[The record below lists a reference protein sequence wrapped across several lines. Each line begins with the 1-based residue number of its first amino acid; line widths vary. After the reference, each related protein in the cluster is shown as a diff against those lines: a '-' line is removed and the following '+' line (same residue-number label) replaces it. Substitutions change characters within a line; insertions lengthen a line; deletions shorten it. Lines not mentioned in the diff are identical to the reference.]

1 MAAGRGYPR
10 CVGELSGSGRIR
22 ASDAERHRVAGVLA
36 AAFGEG
42 RLDVAEYDAR
52 VAACYQAVYRD
63 ELIRLLDELPPV
75 DKPLFDIKPAVPVP
89 SAVPQPVPLGKA
101 VEPERRRPYGWPV
114 VLFLFA
120 GALCLARFGMF
131 GPFAVLLLLAG
142 VATTLIWIQDDAG
155 RRGRRPRH

>member
-1 MAAGRGYPR
+1 MPAGRGYPR
-10 CVGELSGSGRIR
+10 CVGEQYGSGRIR
-22 ASDAERHRVAGVLA
+22 ASDAERDRIAGVLA
-36 AAFGEG
+36 AAFAEG

-63 ELIRLLDELPPV
+63 ELTRLLAELPPV
-75 DKPLFDIKPAVPVP
+75 DKPLFDITPALPVP
-89 SAVPQPVPLGKA
+89 APGAQPVPANQA
-101 VEPERRRPYGWPV
+101 VVRDGRRPYGWPV
-114 VLFLFA
+114 ALFMFA

-142 VATTLIWIQDDAG
+142 VATTLIWIHDDAD